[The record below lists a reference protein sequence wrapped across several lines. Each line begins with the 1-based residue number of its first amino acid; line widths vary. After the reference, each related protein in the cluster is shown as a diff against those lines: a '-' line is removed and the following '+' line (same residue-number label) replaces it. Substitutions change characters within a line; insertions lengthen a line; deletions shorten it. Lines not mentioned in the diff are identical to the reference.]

1 MSVATV
7 RGGVPA
13 PQRRTISAAGEKV
26 VLPFMALWLQ
36 IRTSAEAVKVYFTE
50 LDFTRDENYIL
61 VPVPSATEPWGW
73 EGPAEIGEFWLKS
86 DSATPAVVEI
96 VGYQRRG

>member
-7 RGGVPA
+7 RGGVPRV
-13 PQRRTISAAGEKV
+13 QRRTISAAGEKV
-26 VLPFMALWLQ
+26 VLPFMAMFLQ
-36 IRTSAEAVKVYFTE
+36 IRTVDEAVQVYFEE
-50 LDFTRDENYIL
+50 LDYTTGQNYL
-61 VPVPSATEPWGW
+61 VVPVPSATEPWGW

-86 DSATPAVVEI
+86 ASATPANVEI